1 MLDSRLYH
9 FIKKEFIQLMRD
21 PRMLF
26 IALMAPV
33 IQLTIFG
40 YIASTDINHISTAV
54 LDEDKTAYSRNYL
67 QSFKNSGYFD
77 LNYYVNKPQQTTSLL
92 DSGQAKLGLRIPR
105 GFGRQIVRGD
115 TASVQAVID
124 GSNSSTAAII
134 QGYINQIN
142 FGQVEKLLREKIEK
156 AGGSVRSLEPMIVNS
171 RIWYNP
177 DLKSINFMVP
187 AIFAQ
192 ILMIISMVLTSAAI
206 IKEKERGTLEM
217 LAVTPLKSYELILGK
232 LLPFVIIA
240 LFDLVLV
247 FLVATLW
254 FNVQIKGSV
263 FDLFWLGS
271 IFMLTGLGL
280 GVFIS
285 TVSQT
290 QRQAMM
296 TVIFIIMPQIIIS
309 GFIFPIAN
317 MPRIIQLIT
326 YLIPLRYFLEI
337 VRNIFL
343 KGVGI
348 KYLWNDAW
356 PMIVFGV
363 VILSLS
369 IMRFRKK
376 ID

>member
-1 MLDSRLYH
+1 MLDSRLCH
-9 FIKKEFIQLMRD
+9 FIKKEFIQLLRD

-33 IQLTIFG
+33 IQLIVFG
-40 YIASTDINHISTAV
+40 YIASTDINHISTVV
-54 LDEDKTAYSRNYL
+54 LDADKTAYSRSYL
-67 QSFKNSGYFD
+67 QSYKNSGYFD
-77 LNYYVNKPQQTTSLL
+77 FNYYVTRPQQVANLI
-92 DSGQAKLGLRIPR
+92 DSGQAKLGLRIPPD
-105 GFGRQIVRGD
+105 FGRKIVRRE

-134 QGYINQIN
+134 QGYISQIN
-142 FGQVEKLLREKIEK
+142 FGEVQKLMQEKIRK
-156 AGGSVRSLEPMIVNS
+156 AGGSERSLEPMIVNT

-177 DLKSINFMVP
+177 DLKSINYMVP

-192 ILMIISMVLTSAAI
+192 ILMIISMVLTSTAI

-217 LAVTPLKSYELILGK
+217 LAVTPLKPYELILGK

-240 LFDLVLV
+240 LFDLALV

-254 FNVQIKGSV
+254 FNVEIKGSV
-263 FDLFWLGS
+263 FDLFWLGI

-317 MPRIIQLIT
+317 MPKVIQLIT

-348 KYLWNDAW
+348 KYLWDDAW
-356 PMIVFGV
+356 PMIVFGT

-376 ID
+376 IE